1 MPRPHRIE
9 YPGAWHHVMNRR
21 AAREPLFFDDNDR
34 FTFLELLE
42 GNASRTDTEVH
53 AYCLMGNHFHLLV
66 RSPNANLA
74 YMMQLVSGRYGR
86 YFNDRYGRDGGVC
99 RGRYR
104 SVLVDSDHY
113 LLAVSRYIHRNPL
126 AFWTDPLE
134 SYGWSSYPTYLG
146 LRRRQHWIH
155 TAMTLDV
162 AGGVAS
168 YRGLVESPLPSDV
181 DRIYGSGRVPKVLGK
196 RSRGESIQQG
206 V

>member
-1 MPRPHRIE
+1 
-9 YPGAWHHVMNRR
+9 MNRR

-42 GNASRTDTEVH
+42 GNASRTEVEVH
-53 AYCLMGNHFHLLV
+53 AYCLMGNHFHLLL
-66 RSPNANLA
+66 RTPNANLG
-74 YMMQLVSGRYGR
+74 YMMQLLLGRYAR

-104 SVLVDSDHY
+104 SVLVDSDRY

-126 AFWTDPLE
+126 AFWGGPLE
-134 SYGWSSYPTYLG
+134 SYSWSSYPKYLG
-146 LRRRQHWIH
+146 LRRGQDWIQ
-155 TAMTLDV
+155 TEMTLDV
-162 AGGVAS
+162 VGGAAS

-181 DRIYGSGRVPKVLGK
+181 DEIYGSGRVPKVLGG
-196 RSRGESIQQG
+196 RSFEESVRQG